1 MIITEISKEV
11 ENNDIVRLS
20 MYPRQYVFRGVRGG
34 EPGTRVEMV
43 TLEIHGH
50 IQEVVVLEVVKLT
63 PIFLIFVVEK
73 QLLRDTGD
81 PIMFLEFHFL
91 SFLLPSL

>member
-1 MIITEISKEV
+1 MLDLQEDGVTKKWVIITEILKEV
-11 ENNDIVRLS
+11 ENNNIVRLN
-20 MYPRQYVFRGVRGG
+20 MYPSQYVFRGVRGG

-73 QLLRDTGD
+73 
-81 PIMFLEFHFL
+81 E
-91 SFLLPSL
+91 